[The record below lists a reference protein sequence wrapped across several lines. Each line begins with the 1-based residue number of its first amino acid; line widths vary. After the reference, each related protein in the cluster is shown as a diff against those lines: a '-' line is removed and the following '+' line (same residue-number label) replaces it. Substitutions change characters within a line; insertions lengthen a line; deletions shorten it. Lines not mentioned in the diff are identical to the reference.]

1 LSEKKKRKPFSRLL
15 VLITVFIVC
24 VLFLIPVLLGV
35 FMYFNAPVMPK
46 EESVISSLR
55 IPPPEGITKG
65 EEGVYYVEVHSG
77 ESAQSV
83 GRRLERAGLIKN
95 RFFWNLICRFNKEYL
110 KTGTYRIEIPAS
122 QIAIRRI
129 LVSGRQILYRVTIP
143 EGVTLKKTA
152 AILED
157 AGICSAWSFLD
168 AVKDP
173 SILNRYGIPN
183 ETMEGY
189 LFPDTYLFPS
199 EYPAARVVLSMADT
213 FFAKIKKIESSF
225 TNLTHA
231 ELNEKVILASIIE
244 REYRVESEAPFMA
257 GVFYN
262 RLGIGMALQS
272 CATVEYIIT
281 EIQDKPHPSVLY
293 NSDLE
298 IRSPYNTYL
307 VPGLPPG
314 PISAP
319 GEVALKAAFFPERTG
334 FFYFRL
340 EDPKSGRHYFSAT
353 LDEHIRAGQ
362 LSPKGVP
369 KGMPKGR
376 L

>member
-1 LSEKKKRKPFSRLL
+1 LSKKKKRKPFSRLL
-15 VLITVFIVC
+15 VLVTLLIAFI
-24 VLFLIPVLLGV
+24 LFLIPVLLGA
-35 FMYFNAPVMPK
+35 FMYFNAPVIPK
-46 EESVISSLR
+46 EENVISDLR
-55 IPPPEGITKG
+55 ISPPEGITK
-65 EEGVYYVEVHSG
+65 EENSVYYIEVRRG

-95 RFFWNLICRFNKEYL
+95 RFFWNLICRYNKEHL

-122 QIAIRRI
+122 QIAIHRI

-157 AGICSAWSFLD
+157 AGICPADEFLESA
-168 AVKDP
+168 KDP
-173 SILNRYGIPN
+173 SILGRYGIPN
-183 ETMEGY
+183 ATMEGY

-199 EYPAARVVLSMADT
+199 EYPAARIINSMADT
-213 FFAKIKKIESSF
+213 FFTKIKKIEPSF
-225 TNLTHA
+225 SGMSPD
-231 ELNEKVILASIIE
+231 ELNKKVILASIIE
-244 REYRVESEAPFMA
+244 REYRVESEAPVMA

-262 RLGIGMALQS
+262 RLNIGMALQS
-272 CATVEYIIT
+272 CAAVEYLIT
-281 EIQDKPHPSVLY
+281 EIQDKPHPPVLY
-293 NSDLE
+293 NRDLE

-319 GEVALKAAFFPERTG
+319 GAIALNAAFFPEKTG
-334 FFYFRL
+334 YLYFRL
-340 EDPKSGRHYFSAT
+340 EDPKSGSHYFSAT
-353 LDEHIRAGQ
+353 LDEHIRAGR
-362 LSPKGVP
+362 LLP

>member
-1 LSEKKKRKPFSRLL
+1 
-15 VLITVFIVC
+15 
-24 VLFLIPVLLGV
+24 
-35 FMYFNAPVMPK
+35 MYFNAPVSPRQ
-46 EESVISSLR
+46 ENVISNLR
-55 IPPPEGITKG
+55 ISPPEGITK
-65 EEGVYYVEVHSG
+65 EEDGAYFIEVRTG

-95 RFFWNLICRFNKEYL
+95 RFFWNLICRYYKEHL
-110 KTGTYRIEIPAS
+110 KAGTYRIEIPAS

-157 AGICSAWSFLD
+157 ASICSAKDFLE
-168 AVKDP
+168 AAKDP
-173 SILNRYGIPN
+173 SIISRYRIPN
-183 ETMEGY
+183 ATMEGY

-199 EYPAARVVLSMADT
+199 EYPAARVITSMADN
-213 FFAKIKKIESSF
+213 FFDKIKQINPSYSDMSPK
-225 TNLTHA
+225 
-231 ELNEKVILASIIE
+231 ELNEKVILASIVE
-244 REYRVESEAPFMA
+244 REYRVASEAPLMA

-262 RLGIGMALQS
+262 RLNIGMALQS

-281 EIQDKPHPSVLY
+281 EIQDKPHPTVLY
-293 NSDLE
+293 NRDIE

-319 GEVALKAAFFPERTG
+319 GAVALKAAFFPEKTG

-353 LDEHIRAGQ
+353 LDEHIKAGQ
-362 LSPKGVP
+362 LV
-369 KGMPKGR
+369 PKGR

>member
-1 LSEKKKRKPFSRLL
+1 MQRQLPKKKKRNPFSRLL
-15 VLITVFIVC
+15 VMITVIIAC
-24 VLFLIPVLLGV
+24 ILFFIPVILGT

-46 EESVISSLR
+46 HDSVVSELR
-55 IPPPEGITKG
+55 ISPPEGITKE
-65 EEGVYYVEVHSG
+65 EEGVYYIEVRKG

-95 RFFWNLICRFNKEYL
+95 RYFWNLICRFYKEHL
-110 KTGTYRIEIPAS
+110 KTGTYRVEIPAS
-122 QIAIRRI
+122 QIAIHRI

-152 AILED
+152 SILEE
-157 AGICSAWSFLD
+157 ANICPAQDFLE
-168 AVKDP
+168 AAKDP
-173 SILNRYGIPN
+173 SVLNRYGIPN
-183 ETMEGY
+183 PTMEGY

-199 EYPAARVVLSMADT
+199 EYPAAKVIITMADN
-213 FFAKIKKIESSF
+213 FFTKIKQIYPSF
-225 TNLTHA
+225 NA
-231 ELNEKVILASIIE
+231 MSVKELNDKVILASIVE
-244 REYRVESEAPFMA
+244 REYRVESEAPLMA

-262 RLGIGMALQS
+262 RLKIGMAIQS

-293 NSDLE
+293 NRDLE

-319 GEVALKAAFFPERTG
+319 GEVALKAAFFPEKTDY
-334 FFYFRL
+334 FYFRL
-340 EDPKSGRHYFSAT
+340 EDPKNGRHYFSAT

-362 LSPKGVP
+362 LV
-369 KGMPKGR
+369 PKGR

>member
-1 LSEKKKRKPFSRLL
+1 MRSPLSRKEKRKPFSRLL
-15 VLITVFIVC
+15 VLITSLIAFTLFLVPVFIG
-24 VLFLIPVLLGV
+24 I
-35 FMYFNAPVMPK
+35 FMYYNAPVLPRQ
-46 EESVISSLR
+46 ESVISELR
-55 IPPPEGITKG
+55 IPHPEGITK
-65 EEGVYYVEVHSG
+65 EEDGAYFVEVRRG

-83 GRRLERAGLIKN
+83 GRRLEQAGLIKSS
-95 RFFWNLICRFNKEYL
+95 FFWNLICRFNKEHI

-122 QIAIRRI
+122 QISIYRI
-129 LVSGRQILYRVTIP
+129 LVLGRQILYRVTIP

-152 AILED
+152 AILEE
-157 AGICSAWSFLD
+157 AGICSSQDFL
-168 AVKDP
+168 AAAKDP
-173 SILNRYGIPN
+173 VILARYGIPN
-183 ETMEGY
+183 ATMEGY

-199 EYPAARVVLSMADT
+199 EYPANRVIISMADN
-213 FFAKIKKIESSF
+213 FFAKIRQIDPSF
-225 TNLTHA
+225 AAMSNK
-231 ELNEKVILASIIE
+231 ELNDKVILASIVE
-244 REYRVESEAPFMA
+244 REYRIESEAPLMA

-262 RLGIGMALQS
+262 RLNIGMAIQS

-293 NSDLE
+293 NRDLE

-319 GEVALKAAFFPERTG
+319 GAVALKAAFFPEKTG

-340 EDPKSGRHYFSAT
+340 EDPKSGKHYFSAT
-353 LDEHIRAGQ
+353 LDEHIKAGQ
-362 LSPKGVP
+362 LV
-369 KGMPKGR
+369 PKGR

>member
-1 LSEKKKRKPFSRLL
+1 MRNQLSKKKKPKPFSRLL
-15 VLITVFIVC
+15 ALITVFIAC
-24 VLFLIPVLLGV
+24 ILFFIPVLLGF
-35 FMYFNAPVMPK
+35 FMYFNAPVTPK
-46 EESVISSLR
+46 QESVISDLR
-55 IPPPEGITKG
+55 VTPPEGITKE
-65 EEGVYYVEVHSG
+65 EEGVYYVEIRRG

-83 GRRLERAGLIKN
+83 GRRLERAGLIKS
-95 RFFWNLICRFNKEYL
+95 RYFWNLICRFNQEHL
-110 KTGTYRIEIPAS
+110 KTGTYRIEVPAS

-143 EGVTLKKTA
+143 EGVTLKKAA

-157 AGICSAWSFLD
+157 AGICSADEFLD
-168 AVKDP
+168 AAKDP
-173 SILNRYGIPN
+173 SLLNSYAVPN
-183 ETMEGY
+183 ASMEGY

-199 EYPAARVVLSMADT
+199 EYPAARVIASMADT
-213 FFAKIKKIESSF
+213 FFAKIKKIEPSF
-225 TNLTHA
+225 SNLTNA

-244 REYRVESEAPFMA
+244 REYRVESEAPVMA

-262 RLGIGMALQS
+262 RLEISMALQS

-293 NSDLE
+293 NRDLE

-319 GEVALKAAFFPERTG
+319 GEIALKAAFFPERTG
-334 FFYFRL
+334 YLYFRL

-362 LSPKGVP
+362 LV
-369 KGMPKGR
+369 PKGR